1 MEKQLFWKKAVVGGL
16 LVGAL
21 LSVSLMLE
29 TRMMLTGSFGFY
41 AIEWFVAAVLHYY
54 LLHRFTRRYANDF
67 TVEDGFGF
75 GRGYGFVLSQSV
87 VAGIVVGAV
96 QYLYLHLF
104 VGYENYTSRIADA
117 LSEFFSRG
125 GNVPAQLESMLTE
138 SMRQIES
145 APEPSFFGTLWGGV
159 FSSVLF
165 GALFGL
171 IIAGVLS
178 RAPRPF
184 DKPADE

>member
-1 MEKQLFWKKAVVGGL
+1 MENSSFWKKALRGGA

-21 LSVSLMLE
+21 LAVSFMLE
-29 TRMMLTGSFGFY
+29 MRMMLSGSFGLY
-41 AIEWFVAAVLHYY
+41 AIEWLVAAVLHYY
-54 LLHRFTRRYANDF
+54 LLHRFTRGYSAAF
-67 TVEDGFGF
+67 PAEAGFGF
-75 GRGYGFVLSQSV
+75 GRGYGFVVTQSV
-87 VAGIVVGAV
+87 VAGIVTGIV

-104 VGYENYTSRIADA
+104 IGYAHYTSRIADA
-117 LSEFFSRG
+117 LTEALSRS
-125 GNVPAQLESMLTE
+125 GNVPAQLESMLVET
-138 SMRQIES
+138 MKQIENV
-145 APEPSFFGTLWGGV
+145 PEPSVLSTVWGGV

-184 DKPADE
+184 DRQEEA